1 MSHEASESMP
11 IFNSAGQT
19 HLNGMPQPEG
29 VLPFEAEFAPTVQ
42 ELAEELADEA
52 LAGAAVGQISL
63 DELDELLFEIF
74 AEQPEIV

>member
-1 MSHEASESMP
+1 MSHDARESMP
-11 IFNSAGQT
+11 IFTSEGQPQ
-19 HLNGMPQPEG
+19 LDGMPQPEG
-29 VLPFEAEFAPTVQ
+29 VLPFEGEFAALPQ